1 MARTHPLRK
10 HASLSVFGHGGSDQR
25 RQDVQRN
32 WIGMATAAALAACG
46 SAPKQDADLDRLDR
60 ELGAVNAT
68 SPAADPALRSALQD
82 QIMVDPALTRMANA
96 DAVRPPPQPLSGAV
110 PPDLPASG
118 KAAERDVVRSAPA
131 AGECRQC
138 DKARQA
144 MTLGALAASQGGRA
158 GGCASAIA
166 YSAAW
171 ATKLPKSV
179 PLYPDAAVSEAAGAD
194 GAGCALRV
202 VSFKSGASV
211 QRLLDWYY
219 TKATAGGF
227 TAQHG
232 ADGDEH
238 TLAGTKPGGAFLV
251 TLKPRAGG
259 GSAVDLMTDGG

>member
-1 MARTHPLRK
+1 MTGAAR
-10 HASLSVFGHGGSDQR
+10 
-25 RQDVQRN
+25 VQGNRA
-32 WIGMATAAALAACG
+32 IGLALAAALAGCG
-46 SAPKQDADLDRLDR
+46 GAQQPDADVDRLDR
-60 ELGAVNAT
+60 ELGQVNTT

-118 KAAERDVVRSAPA
+118 KAAETERLRSAPPPS
-131 AGECRQC
+131 ECREC
-138 DKARQA
+138 AKARQA
-144 MTLGALAASQGGRA
+144 MTLGALAASQGGA
-158 GGCASAIA
+158 DGCAGAIA

-171 ATKLPKSV
+171 ANKLPRSV

-202 VSFKSGASV
+202 VSFTSGAPL
-211 QRLLDWYY
+211 QRLLDWYW

-232 ADGDEH
+232 AEGAEH
-238 TLAGTKPGGAFLV
+238 TLAGTKAGAAFLV
-251 TLKPRAGG
+251 TRKPAASGG
-259 GSAVDLMTDGG
+259 TAVDLMADGG

>member
-1 MARTHPLRK
+1 MIGAARVQGRIVI
-10 HASLSVFGHGGSDQR
+10 SL
-25 RQDVQRN
+25 
-32 WIGMATAAALAACG
+32 ALAALAACG
-46 SAPKQDADLDRLDR
+46 GPEKQDADLDRLDR
-60 ELGAVNAT
+60 ALVNT
-68 SPAADPALRSALQD
+68 TGPAADPALRTALQD

-118 KAAERDVVRSAPA
+118 KAAESDTLRSAPP

-138 DKARQA
+138 AAARKA
-144 MTLGALAASQGGRA
+144 MTLGAMAASQGGHA
-158 GGCASAIA
+158 GGCAATIA

-171 ATKLPKSV
+171 ANKLPRSI

-202 VSFKSGASV
+202 VSFTSGAPM

-219 TKATAGGF
+219 TRATAGGF

-232 ADGDEH
+232 ADGAEH

-251 TLKPRAGG
+251 TLKPAANGG
-259 GSAVDLMTDGG
+259 TAVDLMADGG

>member
-1 MARTHPLRK
+1 MERGVAGAARVRDR
-10 HASLSVFGHGGSDQR
+10 V
-25 RQDVQRN
+25 
-32 WIGMATAAALAACG
+32 WIGLALASALAGCG
-46 SAPKQDADLDRLDR
+46 GAKQPDAELDRLDR
-60 ELGAVNAT
+60 ELAETNTA

-118 KAAERDVVRSAPA
+118 KAAEADKLRSAPP

-138 DKARQA
+138 ASARQA
-144 MTLGALAASQGGRA
+144 MTLGAVAASQGGRA
-158 GGCASAIA
+158 GGCAAAIA

-171 ATKLPKSV
+171 ANKLPRSV

-202 VSFKSGASV
+202 VSFTSGAPM

-219 TKATAGGF
+219 TKATAAGF
-227 TAQHG
+227 AAQHG
-232 ADGDEH
+232 ANGAEH
-238 TLAGTKPGGAFLV
+238 TLAGTKAGAAFLV
-251 TLKPRAGG
+251 TVKPTANGG
-259 GSAVDLMTDGG
+259 TAVDLMADGG